1 MPFCQWSET
10 MSVGESLLDADHK
23 SLVLLINRLHDSLEA
38 GENPAALGVRL
49 THVKAATR
57 EWQHHCAN
65 TMLLR

>member
-38 GENPAALGVRL
+38 GEDRL
-49 THVKAATR
+49 R
-57 EWQHHCAN
+57 NLMSGNSEFC
-65 TMLLR
+65 